1 MEYIGE
7 RISVVV
13 SFGGK
18 DKLKPINFRWSQKI
32 IPVKDVTYSWMEME
46 GSSRVYHFSVTD
58 GATLYELSFNT
69 ASIIWILE
77 KVEAEAQDFD
87 Y

>member
-7 RISVVV
+7 RVFVVA

-18 DKLKPINFRWSQKI
+18 DRLKPVNFRWAQKV

-46 GSSRVYHFSVTD
+46 GSSKVYHFSVTD

-69 ASIIWILE
+69 ASIIWMLE
-77 KVEAEAQDFD
+77 KVEADA
-87 Y
+87 